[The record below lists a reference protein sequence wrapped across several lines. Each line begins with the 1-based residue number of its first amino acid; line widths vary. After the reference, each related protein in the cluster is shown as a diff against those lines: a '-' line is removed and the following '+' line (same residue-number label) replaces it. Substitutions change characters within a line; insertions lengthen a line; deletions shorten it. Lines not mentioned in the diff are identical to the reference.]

1 MTTGELH
8 SEREAL
14 HRPDRDRLLSLTP
27 RRWAP
32 AVFGVVPIGAK
43 RRRPGDILRVVV
55 AAFVVAI
62 TAPAAHSLALREK
75 RLFDLLADLPSWTRS
90 GAEVGYRL
98 ATVGVVIALIAALLV
113 SKRFGLATIVVVAGG
128 FGTVASY
135 ALRELVD
142 TEKVRTAAHMT
153 VSGRVPEYPVV
164 WLATAVTI
172 VLVAGPYL
180 LRPIRRVLF
189 LDLAFASLAAVIAV
203 VGLPIDVIGTF
214 ALAWGVA
221 AVVHLAIGTPAAT
234 PLVEHV
240 AQALEGLGVAVDDLQ
255 LAPSQ
260 VWGETRYTARAP
272 DGAPVAIDVIGRDA
286 ADARL
291 LAKVWHALWYKDSGP
306 TIALTRTQQLEH
318 RAYLLMLA
326 GRAGVPVSEVVI
338 AGVGGSRELAV
349 LVLREPDGRPLGE
362 RPHAEITDTTLDSA
376 WGNLAALTAARIAH
390 GSLRAD
396 NVVVRPDGTT
406 AFVDFAYASAVA
418 PPERC
423 SLDAVRCSS
432 RRPSWSAASEHS
444 PPRNAALGRDGLTD
458 ILPTVEPAA
467 LTECDAPRDS
477 KTRRSWRRRCGKRAR
492 RAPGTELAKPV
503 ELRRVSWTDVAMA
516 AGAILGVY
524 LIVGEFAG
532 IDWATTFSNAEWG
545 WVAVAFI
552 ISFGPSFSG
561 SISLMGAVAAPLP
574 FKPVLAEQFANNF
587 TGLIGGTV
595 ANTALVIRF
604 FQRQGLKVAVAASS
618 GIMNSLAGGMVQVAL
633 VALGLIFTASDF
645 QAPSDSGLIRL
656 VALLF
661 LVAALLLIALLVVPK
676 LRRRARAV
684 VQPQWKAAPR
694 QPARHP
700 VDAAQGRDAL
710 RGQPRRPR
718 CCSRW
723 CSRPRCTRTGR
734 RSRCSSSSSSTRS
747 PPSSA
752 AWRRCPGGMGVIEA
766 GLIGGMTAAGV
777 PQEIAVATTFTA
789 RACTAYLPPI
799 WGWFALQWLRKN
811 EYV

>member
-203 VGLPIDVIGTF
+203 VGLPIDVIGAF

-260 VWGETRYTARAP
+260 VWGETRYTAQAP

-349 LVLREPDGRPLGE
+349 LVLREPDGRPLAE
-362 RPHAEITDTTLDSA
+362 HPRAEITDTTLDSA

-423 SLDAVRCSS
+423 SLDAVALLVTTAELVGSERAL
-432 RRPSWSAASEHS
+432 AAAE
-444 PPRNAALGRDGLTD
+444 RGLGRDGLAD

-467 LTECDAPRDS
+467 LTNATRHGLEDAKKLAKALREA
-477 KTRRSWRRRCGKRAR
+477 GAAR
-492 RAPGTELAKPV
+492 TGTELAKPV

-516 AGAILGVY
+516 TGAILGVY

-684 VQPQWKAAPR
+684 VQPQWKAA
-694 QPARHP
+694 
-700 VDAAQGRDAL
+700 RDNL
-710 RGQPRRPR
+710 RGILSTPRKAVMLFGGNLV
-718 CCSRW
+718 SQVLFALVL
-723 CSRPRCTRTGR
+723 
-734 RSRCSSSSSSTRS
+734 
-747 PPSSA
+747 SA
-752 AWRRCPGGMGVIEA
+752 ALHAYGSSLPLLQLILINSLASVVGGMAPVPGGMGVIEA